1 MANMYKY
8 DINNLRMA
16 EFNVVNELEHLNF
29 GEGTARRRQT
39 LQRLRNTQTEEFVF
53 LVNDLV

>member
-1 MANMYKY
+1 
-8 DINNLRMA
+8 MA